1 MKLNKSKGRDQLNL
15 KTISAEEMSI
25 ARFGECLDR
34 SKVQKLQ
41 KYTKLQ
47 NDNWDAFNVTIKS
60 AQDKVEVRTLD
71 VKRLCN
77 RLKGHGINLG

>member
-41 KYTKLQ
+41 KYKTTKRQ
-47 NDNWDAFNVTIKS
+47 
-60 AQDKVEVRTLD
+60 
-71 VKRLCN
+71 
-77 RLKGHGINLG
+77 LGCIQRNHKISTR